1 MNPEPSEQEKKIKQ
15 EMLLQYEAAT
25 MKTKK
30 VFIVIMA
37 ILSLVLAGLGFWIYQ
52 NARTSNSNQ
61 GIENSNQ

>member
-1 MNPEPSEQEKKIKQ
+1 MNPEPSEQEKQIKQ

-37 ILSLVLAGLGFWIYQ
+37 SLSLVLAGLGVWIYQ
-52 NARTSNSNQ
+52 NARTSHSNQ
-61 GIENSNQ
+61 DIENRKP

>member
-30 VFIVIMA
+30 VFIVVMA
-37 ILSLVLAGLGFWIYQ
+37 ILALVLAGLGLWVHNNAKAVRNPVQEVQ
-52 NARTSNSNQ
+52 N
-61 GIENSNQ
+61 

>member
-1 MNPEPSEQEKKIKQ
+1 MHPEPSEQEKKIQQ

-37 ILSLVLAGLGFWIYQ
+37 ILRLVLAGLGFWIYQ
-52 NARTSNSNQ
+52 NAITSNSNQ
-61 GIENSNQ
+61 EIENSN